1 MKLFTL
7 LYSILFTLFTT
18 SSLACKCISKADGKA
33 HNEETRR
40 ACRYAH
46 GRIVEH
52 EQGSLTDCNAHS
64 MSQKL
69 SDFHFR
75 CETYNSRSDCRHSV
89 VARRC
94 YQGHS
99 RPAGGHIT

>member
-1 MKLFTL
+1 MKLFAHI
-7 LYSILFTLFTT
+7 YAILFALLTT

-40 ACRYAH
+40 ACRYAR

-52 EQGSLTDCNAHS
+52 EQADLTDCNADS
-64 MSQKL
+64 MSERL

-75 CETYNSRSDCRHSV
+75 CETYNSRSDCRCP
-89 VARRC
+89 RGC
-94 YQGHS
+94 
-99 RPAGGHIT
+99 